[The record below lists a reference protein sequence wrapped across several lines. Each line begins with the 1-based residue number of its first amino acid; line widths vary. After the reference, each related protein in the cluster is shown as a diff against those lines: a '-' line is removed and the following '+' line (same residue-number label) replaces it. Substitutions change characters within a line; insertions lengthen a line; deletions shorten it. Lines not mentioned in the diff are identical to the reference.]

1 MFLKGTMMSIA
12 SIGKV
17 FMSVAVAAFLAVAY
31 PQVSN
36 AQINDPIASTMVRV
50 FGQIN
55 ALPATSSIRE
65 TTLADTT
72 LCNTGSG
79 DPAFRDSGGIA
90 DAWTTAAS
98 YSTRHGDCATGECIQ
113 SKGRGASQ
121 EDRNAACPSECRSE
135 VVA

>member
-65 TTLADTT
+65 TTLA
-72 LCNTGSG
+72 G
-79 DPAFRDSGGIA
+79 
-90 DAWTTAAS
+90 
-98 YSTRHGDCATGECIQ
+98 Y
-113 SKGRGASQ
+113 
-121 EDRNAACPSECRSE
+121 NAMQHRLR
-135 VVA
+135 